1 MALNVHFQNLTE
13 EDFEDLKHGNKP
25 MAGDKPVVFLGIV
38 GLRELRNQQ
47 VGAIE
52 GLKKALQV
60 REVQAEKIRNDSMRS
75 ELAKNVAMEEL
86 EKKHAA
92 EIASYM
98 NAITNLAAE
107 AKTQDPFW
115 SRPAAL
121 FRCRFTVGEENKA
134 ADPVQDAAIRGDL
147 ARRLA
152 GMSVNGLV
160 DVARL
165 ALATQNGGNRA
176 HAAAMC
182 ACLAEEIDARGSLTA
197 GDHKA
202 LAAFMGQINAF
213 DAEARRIVA
222 EAELAAKQCVL
233 LAQGDRRGK
242 SVQHIANGLQA
253 RAIAE
258 MPSV

>member
-1 MALNVHFQNLTE
+1 MALNSHFQNLTE

-38 GLRELRNQQ
+38 GLREMQNQQ
-47 VGAIE
+47 AGAVA
-52 GLKKALQV
+52 GLEKALQA
-60 REVQAEKIRNDSMRS
+60 REAQAEKIRNDAMRS
-75 ELAKNVAMEEL
+75 TLAKNAAMEEL
-86 EKKHAA
+86 EKKHAD

-98 NAITNLAAE
+98 NAIVGMAAE
-107 AKTQDPFW
+107 AKTQEPFW

-121 FRCRFTVGEENKA
+121 FRATFDADA
-134 ADPVQDAAIRGDL
+134 AKDAAIRSDL
-147 ARRLA
+147 ARRLSR
-152 GMSVNGLV
+152 MSVFGLM

-165 ALATQNGGNRA
+165 ALATQAGGDRA
-176 HAAAMC
+176 KAVAMC
-182 ACLAEEIDARGSLTA
+182 ACLAEEIDARGSLTP

-202 LAAFMGQINAF
+202 LNAFMGQINAF
-213 DAEARRIVA
+213 DAEGRKIVA
-222 EAELAAKQCVL
+222 QMELAAKECVL
-233 LAQGDRRGK
+233 LPQGDRRGK